1 MIEFKESKFYKLLQD
16 FFINNNKETFLQ
28 MLAEFYNRTEG
39 ILEKDDIQ
47 DELIKEL
54 RELYIEFNEKGIDEN
69 IVIEKVNHFVEN
81 NVKIKD
87 ILAKLVIN
95 TNKIEDNTEKLNI
108 NTNNIENINSQLD
121 KIKNNVINILDF
133 GAKCDGITD
142 DTNAI
147 KNAINSLKN
156 NSTLIIPNTTLI
168 SDNIYIIDK
177 GNVNLECRGELKGN
191 GILKFSST
199 TSNIVN
205 IQNVNIGTNIF
216 ISDTKLNVGNYIKIS
231 GDISREY
238 TPNRYT
244 RISHLAKIIDKNG
257 SKYIVDISFPYSLV
271 NVTIEKVNN
280 PYTITGTF
288 KGTNNASI
296 QLDYCSGG
304 NLNIDIKDTLNSP
317 PAMLINYSRNVTIN
331 GSLNKIDTA
340 TCFVVNDCMFMNID
354 LTTVLCGVNNTS
366 TGSKAFRG
374 NGIIQS
380 KINLNCDHSYY
391 GDSVIYGSRQ
401 LDFKLI
407 SNSVGYA
414 NRLSNLS
421 TANRLEG
428 CQFSECDEINV
439 DVNMKN
445 VDDQALEFLCVK
457 NSKVKFIG
465 EGLSTN
471 TPSEGFIVMK
481 GGSEN
486 ITIESPFIT
495 CFNSYAIKIE
505 GTCSDGQT
513 STDGTVKT
521 NRIKIINPYIISNKE
536 GIVIRDYGVPTSTRH
551 EIVGGY
557 IKGSPAI
564 NIKQNANSVMIKTT
578 KVDNPT
584 GHSVLLLSDDNYLD
598 GVIGQNTLDVT
609 RRFVSIMGVSNTI
622 KNCDSDGGYIYLSGD
637 NACNDFSLKQYSG
650 NNCSIFLSKF
660 NSTISYARGYWETS
674 FLQTIASGK
683 AFGKAY
689 KGDVIY
695 RTDPFTGSSNIY
707 QWICFQDG
715 VFASDN
721 FKTIL
726 SPV

>member
-1 MIEFKESKFYKLLQD
+1 M
-16 FFINNNKETFLQ
+16 
-28 MLAEFYNRTEG
+28 
-39 ILEKDDIQ
+39 
-47 DELIKEL
+47 
-54 RELYIEFNEKGIDEN
+54 
-69 IVIEKVNHFVEN
+69 
-81 NVKIKD
+81 
-87 ILAKLVIN
+87 
-95 TNKIEDNTEKLNI
+95 
-108 NTNNIENINSQLD
+108 
-121 KIKNNVINILDF
+121 
-133 GAKCDGITD
+133 
-142 DTNAI
+142 
-147 KNAINSLKN
+147 
-156 NSTLIIPNTTLI
+156 
-168 SDNIYIIDK
+168 
-177 GNVNLECRGELKGN
+177 
-191 GILKFSST
+191 
-199 TSNIVN
+199 
-205 IQNVNIGTNIF
+205 
-216 ISDTKLNVGNYIKIS
+216 
-231 GDISREY
+231 
-238 TPNRYT
+238 
-244 RISHLAKIIDKNG
+244 
-257 SKYIVDISFPYSLV
+257 
-271 NVTIEKVNN
+271 
-280 PYTITGTF
+280 
-288 KGTNNASI
+288 
-296 QLDYCSGG
+296 
-304 NLNIDIKDTLNSP
+304 
-317 PAMLINYSRNVTIN
+317 
-331 GSLNKIDTA
+331 
-340 TCFVVNDCMFMNID
+340 
-354 LTTVLCGVNNTS
+354 
-366 TGSKAFRG
+366 
-374 NGIIQS
+374 
-380 KINLNCDHSYY
+380 
-391 GDSVIYGSRQ
+391 
-401 LDFKLI
+401 DFKLI

-486 ITIESPFIT
+486 IVIESPFIT

-505 GTCSDGQT
+505 GTCSDGKT

-536 GIVIRDYGVPTSTRH
+536 GIVIRDYGVPTSTSH

-564 NIKQNANSVMIKTT
+564 NINQNANSVMIKTT
-578 KVDNPT
+578 RVDNPT
-584 GHSVLLLSDDNYLD
+584 GHSVLLLSDGNYLD

-660 NSTISYARGYWETS
+660 NSTLSYARGYWETT